1 LQPVAAGAVRED
13 AMAFQKIKPDA
24 GKGGKLGRSNMAYW
38 GTNDEAKTAGRK
50 ARRAADRSSIVEG
63 VADVVAPRRTT
74 KRRKKRKD

>member
-1 LQPVAAGAVRED
+1 
-13 AMAFQKIKPDA
+13 MSFQKIKPDA

-38 GTNDEAKTAGRK
+38 GTNDEAKAAGRQ
-50 ARRAADRSSIVEG
+50 ARRAADRSAIEEG